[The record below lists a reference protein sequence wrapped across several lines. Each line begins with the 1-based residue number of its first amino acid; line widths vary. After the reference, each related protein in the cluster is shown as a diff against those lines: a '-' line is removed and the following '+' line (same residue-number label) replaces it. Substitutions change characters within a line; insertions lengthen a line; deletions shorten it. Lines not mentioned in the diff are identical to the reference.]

1 MTTDKRPSDTPK
13 AEELVR
19 NLIELEADSRS
30 DEISAPASAT
40 LATSERLYRELSRW
54 VGPAGCHALFTRALA
69 DSQTLHPLLIG
80 VRLQNQTQPYFDGT
94 TEIIA
99 AYGPA
104 ATSEALEAMLV
115 TLVEILG
122 RLIGDDMAM
131 KLILQSLPEF
141 VRDTR
146 EHDEGRKKA

>member
-1 MTTDKRPSDTPK
+1 MTTDQEPSDTPK
-13 AEELVR
+13 ARELVR
-19 NLIELEADSRS
+19 NLIGREADTQP
-30 DEISAPASAT
+30 DETPAAMNST
-40 LATSERLYRELSRW
+40 LVACERLHRELSRW
-54 VGPAGCHALFTRALA
+54 VGPIGCHALFTRALA
-69 DSQTLHPLLIG
+69 DTGALHPLLSGI
-80 VRLQNQTQPYFDGT
+80 RLQNQTQPYFGGT
-94 TEIIA
+94 AEISD

-104 ATSEALEAMLV
+104 ATAEALDAMLV

-146 EHDEGRKKA
+146 AQEGREKEA